1 MSCVDVTGEFGII
14 IRRHSLDE
22 RDVSLHS
29 ILEVLEVKE
38 PFDINDQLVTFG
50 PSFGQEALDVL
61 TNRLIQLGLVYFDD
75 FFEFVGSFPPWCRF
89 HASLVPSASSR

>member
-14 IRRHSLDE
+14 IRRHSLVE

-29 ILEVLEVKE
+29 ILEVLGVKE
-38 PFDINDQLVTFG
+38 PFDINDELLTFG

-61 TNRLIQLGLVYFDD
+61 TNRLIELGLVYFDD
-75 FFEFVGSFPPWCRF
+75 FFEFVGDFPTWCRF
-89 HASLVPSASSR
+89 HASLVPPASSR